1 MWVADMSYNRVLR
14 FENAAQL
21 TNTAPASGALGTA
34 VLNQFTVEGRTRR
47 VFRRPMGVSL
57 DANESLWVADVNNAR
72 LLKFTPDSLATVEA
86 MERTAAGVW
95 RLRFSTQGAG
105 NFIVQSST
113 DLKAWTDE
121 AAYKLGTGV
130 SQWHERPA
138 DGVSRYFRIYEP

>member
-1 MWVADMSYNRVLR
+1 M
-14 FENAAQL
+14 
-21 TNTAPASGALGTA
+21 
-34 VLNQFTVEGRTRR
+34 
-47 VFRRPMGVSL
+47 
-57 DANESLWVADVNNAR
+57 DANESLCVADVNNAR

-105 NFIVQSST
+105 TFNVQSST

-121 AAYKLGTGV
+121 AAYKLGAGV